1 MIAPRSKSP
10 GALRRDRRGVASIE
24 FAVTF
29 FVVLIAL
36 LGIFEV
42 GFIFLT
48 KRAIDRGVVNS
59 ARWIAVNSTTATTTT
74 VKTVF
79 VTASAMALGQTS
91 ASDCTVAFAAVTTIT
106 SGCAVNVVFSPSQT
120 PGSAVTVTAQFI
132 WVPFATLVQI
142 GTLTL
147 KSSVALTVQE

>member
-79 VTASAMALGQTS
+79 VTALGQTS

-147 KSSVALTVQE
+147 QSSVALTVQE